1 MSAED
6 TTAKDA
12 ELAQAKGI
20 VADKDAGLAQTKH
33 VAMDNTAEPE
43 TPQTEVTTADNV
55 AEVVAEPA
63 APAELEDMAEA
74 TAPAES
80 EAPAVASASTTN
92 LSSKPNPKR
101 GVKISLAARIYG
113 VLMILGGL
121 SSLAVVGLG
130 TVAFAAI
137 IALAY
142 SDPELHGA
150 STTLINGIVSE
161 RTSLSLILIAAQILI
176 SLVNAVLSIRV
187 GNSLLRS
194 RRRKVVLR
202 VRVLIGFEIASL
214 LIDIMLNGISEQL
227 GYYVFELA
235 ILVALSVRIDPSLR
249 AERRLERKID
259 ELENAQDVSHGM
271 EGRDRSGKG
280 YLDLNFFNLFWEFVI
295 CSVLGLILEII
306 WHMIVVDPGNYQDR
320 AGLIYG
326 PFSPIYGYGAVLI
339 TLALNRLYKKN
350 VGVVF
355 AVSAL
360 VGGAFE
366 AWVSFFMQVAFG
378 AVAWDYS
385 DYKIFGIPDPV
396 AVLMGGRTSTF
407 FLVIWGIL
415 GLVWIKAFLPVLLK
429 VVNLIPW
436 KLRYGLTTLCAAL
449 MILNTG
455 MTMMS
460 LDCWYERVNGKE
472 PVTPV
477 EQFFAANYDND
488 WMSGRFESMTITPS
502 DSARVNKDAIVQK

>member
-1 MSAED
+1 
-6 TTAKDA
+6 
-12 ELAQAKGI
+12 
-20 VADKDAGLAQTKH
+20 
-33 VAMDNTAEPE
+33 
-43 TPQTEVTTADNV
+43 
-55 AEVVAEPA
+55 
-63 APAELEDMAEA
+63 
-74 TAPAES
+74 
-80 EAPAVASASTTN
+80 
-92 LSSKPNPKR
+92 
-101 GVKISLAARIYG
+101 
-113 VLMILGGL
+113 MILGGL

-150 STTLINGIVSE
+150 SATLINGIVSE

-214 LIDIMLNGISEQL
+214 LIDIMLNGIGEQL

-385 DYKIFGIPDPV
+385 NYKIFGIPDPV

-407 FLVIWGIL
+407 FLIIWGIL

>member
-1 MSAED
+1 MQAQEAAPDKETSAE
-6 TTAKDA
+6 
-12 ELAQAKGI
+12 
-20 VADKDAGLAQTKH
+20 
-33 VAMDNTAEPE
+33 
-43 TPQTEVTTADNV
+43 
-55 AEVVAEPA
+55 
-63 APAELEDMAEA
+63 
-74 TAPAES
+74 
-80 EAPAVASASTTN
+80 ASATTGAATTN
-92 LSSKPNPKR
+92 LSSKSSPKT
-101 GVKISLAARIYG
+101 GKKISLAARIYG
-113 VLMILGGL
+113 ILMIVGGL
-121 SSLAVVGLG
+121 SSLVVVGLG
-130 TVAFAAI
+130 SVAFAAI

-142 SDPELHGA
+142 SSPELHDSSA
-150 STTLINGIVSE
+150 MLINGIMTE
-161 RTSLSLILIAAQILI
+161 RTTLSLILIAAQILV
-176 SLVNAVLSIRV
+176 SLINAVLSIRV

-194 RRRKVVLR
+194 RRRKVALR

-214 LIDIMLNGISEQL
+214 LLDIMLSGISTEL
-227 GYYVFELA
+227 GYYVIELA

-249 AERRLERKID
+249 AERKLERKID
-259 ELENAQDVSHGM
+259 ELENAEDVSAGM

-280 YLDLNFFNLFWEFVI
+280 YLDLNFFNLFWEFVV

-306 WHMIVVDPGNYQDR
+306 WHMVVVDPGNYQDR

-355 AVSAL
+355 AVSAI

-366 AWVSFFMQVAFG
+366 AWVSFFMQVGFG

-407 FLVIWGIL
+407 FLIIWGIL
-415 GLVWIKAFLPVLLK
+415 GLVWIKAFLPLLLK
-429 VVNLIPW
+429 LVNLIPW
-436 KLRYGLTTLCAAL
+436 KLRYGLTAVCAAF
-449 MILNTG
+449 MIINTG

-472 PVTPV
+472 PETPV
-477 EQFFAANYDND
+477 EQFFATNYDDD

-502 DSARVNKDAIVQK
+502 ESARVDKGAIS